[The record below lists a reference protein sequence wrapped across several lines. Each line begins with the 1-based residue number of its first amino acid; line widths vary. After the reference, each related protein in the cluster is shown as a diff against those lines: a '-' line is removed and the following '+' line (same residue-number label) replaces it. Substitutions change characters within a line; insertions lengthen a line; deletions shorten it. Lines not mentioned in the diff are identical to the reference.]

1 MAVHSSSAKMFL
13 STAQCNADC
22 RCLVRVPLF
31 ISQGGPP
38 LIHSEEGAKNIQKL
52 EITNNNLRIS
62 QAKGMLQKEDWIH
75 M

>member
-1 MAVHSSSAKMFL
+1 MF
-13 STAQCNADC
+13 
-22 RCLVRVPLF
+22 
-31 ISQGGPP
+31 GPRPAFHLPRRTP

-62 QAKGMLQKEDWIH
+62 QAKGMLQKEDWIQ